1 MSRQIALILTLL
13 MLAVPS
19 SSKAQISV
27 RSQLSQDTSAQPGES
42 YVGSILIRN
51 DTDEI
56 QQAKIYQTDYLF
68 QSDGS
73 NYFGDPGTIERSNA
87 KWIDVASSSM
97 MVPPREAIEVSY
109 RVNVP
114 MDVDAEPLQGSY
126 WSIIMVEGIPK
137 SSPENIENDVPDD
150 ALGII
155 QVTRY
160 GVQVATHIDGTGAA
174 NLTISESALSKSE
187 GNIASLQLSV
197 ANEGDKLVR
206 PEIWVE
212 LYDEAGNALGRI
224 DGVNNRI
231 YPGTSV
237 KQQIELGK
245 LEIGRYR
252 ALVIMDAGDDEVF
265 AAEYNLNI
273 D

>member
-1 MSRQIALILTLL
+1 MNKQFALIIAIL

-27 RSQLSQDTSAQPGES
+27 RSQLSQDTSARPGES

-68 QSDGS
+68 QSDGT
-73 NYFGDPGTIERSNA
+73 NVFGDPGTIERSNA
-87 KWIDVASSSM
+87 EWIDVASSSM

-126 WSIIMVEGIPK
+126 WSMIMVEGIPK

-160 GVQVATHIDGTGAA
+160 GVQVATHIEGTGAA
-174 NLTISESALSKSE
+174 NLKISESALSKGE
-187 GNIASLQLSV
+187 GNTTILQLSV
-197 ANEGDKLVR
+197 ENDGDKLVK

-212 LYDEAGNALGRI
+212 IYDDSGNTLGRV

-237 KQQIELGK
+237 RQTINLGK
-245 LEIGRYR
+245 LEIGHYR
-252 ALVIMDAGDDEVF
+252 ALVIMDGGDDEVF